1 MDGFVDVTFDKV
13 NVPCPDVVVEAIW
26 YVDFSS
32 YRWIVFL
39 ISRVLNSRSQI
50 CVCDLFWSSLCFGS
64 IVHVCVLTEVVAEG
78 PQQKQRLWVCHHV
91 LSPLPLSKV
100 VGHSAH
106 THVKNTC
113 RSQLSNIGEGR
124 GCSRR
129 WGLGGKA
136 LSEIFNRLL
145 EISSLFSG
153 GWYAHSSK
161 QICSI
166 HFCSNPV
173 LLCWFQMARLTP
185 FEVGQVTAHMH
196 HGLGASSTRAR
207 RAGAGNM

>member
-124 GCSRR
+124 GCGKR

-136 LSEIFNRLL
+136 LGEIFNRPLK
-145 EISSLFSG
+145 ISSFFFPG
-153 GWYAHSSK
+153 GGTNKNQAWA
-161 QICSI
+161 
-166 HFCSNPV
+166 
-173 LLCWFQMARLTP
+173 
-185 FEVGQVTAHMH
+185 
-196 HGLGASSTRAR
+196 
-207 RAGAGNM
+207 